1 MLNKLADSALKP
13 LPLTSLRP
21 SGWLLH
27 QLQIQASGLA
37 GHLDEFWPD
46 VAQSGWVGGDA
57 EGWERGP
64 YWLDGIVPLAFLLDD
79 VRLKTK
85 VHAWVDT
92 ILTKQQENGWL
103 GPVQDKIPV
112 SRFRGFAYD
121 PWPVSVALKA
131 LIQYQE
137 ATADPR
143 VIPALLRFFHCL
155 QRQLEH
161 TPLQTWARMRS
172 AELLVSLFWT
182 YERTNEAWLL
192 DLASTIQTQG
202 YDWVAHFANFRYA
215 DRQDTWQMET
225 HVVNSSM
232 AIKQP
237 GLWYRLSHDE
247 RHRQAVA
254 QIIDTLDRFHGQVT
268 GVFSGDEVLAGKN
281 PSQGTELCA
290 VVEYLFSLEVLLTIL
305 GEPQLADRWERVA
318 FNALPATFSPDMW
331 THQYDQQ
338 VNQVICAIAEDPV
351 YATNGADAN
360 LFGLEP
366 SFGCCTANMGQ
377 GWPKFAAHLWMRTQ
391 DEGLA
396 ALSYVPCQVTTSVS
410 GCQVQVNVETDYPFT
425 ETVRITVA
433 AGQPMA
439 FPLLLRVPSW
449 TENATVQIGEQHQ
462 ALQPGSWHR
471 IERTWSSEE
480 TLLLRLPM
488 ALRTQTRYH
497 SSVTIERGPLV
508 YALRIGEAWER
519 LRGEPPNADW
529 EVRPTSPWNY
539 ALKIDRAHPEH
550 SCAVVTH
557 QVGAAPFSPEDAP
570 ISIQVKGKQIPSWT
584 LEHQAAGPLPFS
596 PVSSAYPLE
605 ELTLIP
611 YGCTNLR
618 VTEFPVLDNSATA
631 ET

>member
-1 MLNKLADSALKP
+1 MLNKLADNTFKP

-27 QLQIQASGLA
+27 QLQIQANGLA
-37 GHLDEFWPD
+37 GHLDELWPD
-46 VAQSGWVGGDA
+46 VAQSGWIGGNA

-79 VRLKTK
+79 ARLKTK
-85 VHAWVDT
+85 VHGWIDT
-92 ILTKQQENGWL
+92 ILTGQQENGWL
-103 GPVQDKIPV
+103 GPVQDKMPV

-137 ATADPR
+137 ATDDPR

-161 TPLQTWARMRS
+161 TPLQTWARIRS
-172 AELLVSLFWT
+172 AELLISLFWT
-182 YERTNEAWLL
+182 YERTDEAWLL

-202 YDWVAHFANFRYA
+202 YDWIAHFANFRYP

-254 QIIDTLDRFHGQVT
+254 QTIDTLDRFHGQVT

-305 GEPQLADRWERVA
+305 GEPELADRWERIA

-338 VNQVICAIAEDPV
+338 VNQVICALAEDPI

-396 ALSYVPCQVTTSVS
+396 ALSYAPCRVTTSVS
-410 GCQVQVNVETDYPFT
+410 GHQVQVNVETNYPFT

-433 AGQPMA
+433 VEQPTA

-480 TLLLRLPM
+480 ALLLRLPM
-488 ALRTQTRYH
+488 MLRTQTRYH
-497 SSVTIERGPLV
+497 NSITLERGPLV

-519 LRGEPPNADW
+519 LRGEPPHADW

-539 ALKIDRAHPEH
+539 ALQIDRAHPEH
-550 SCAVVTH
+550 SCVVVTH
-557 QVGAAPFSPEDAP
+557 QVGATPFSPEGAP

-596 PVSSAYPLE
+596 PVSSAYPSE

-618 VTEFPVLDNSATA
+618 VTEFPVLEGQT
-631 ET
+631 